1 MRVASRRNLKDG
13 RHGAK
18 VSRRT
23 VVAVD
28 DADVADSRALPATRR
43 VWVSFL
49 EMRAAGESQ
58 GNSTPLPVVLR
69 EWSPLDYLPPPRD
82 GARNWLI
89 GSSINASQE

>member
-1 MRVASRRNLKDG
+1 MASRRNLKDG

-58 GNSTPLPVVLR
+58 ADDRASR
-69 EWSPLDYLPPPRD
+69 R
-82 GARNWLI
+82 GAAATYRT
-89 GSSINASQE
+89 ERV